1 MGDQI
6 MGLLDPNVN
15 LEKEQKM
22 LNKHSPYE
30 WVKAWFKYTYDKN
43 FYWRTYFRIAEKG
56 IVFYQATDSGADLR
70 IPWSDISSVG
80 WNDVGVYQ
88 GVGPGLVIDLSNG
101 TRMIVRLDPHGFWR
115 PSMIHWLRGVTR
127 IIESNMG
134 NDLNLDG

>member
-1 MGDQI
+1 

-30 WVKAWFKYTYDKN
+30 WIKAWFKYTYDKD
-43 FYWRTYFRIAEKG
+43 FYWRTFFRIAEKG

-70 IPWSDISSVG
+70 IPWSDITSVG
-80 WNDVGVYQ
+80 WNDVYVYQ
-88 GVGPGLVIDLSNG
+88 LCIPGLIIDLSDG
-101 TRMIVRLDPHGFWR
+101 TEILVRLDNGWTGR
-115 PSMIHWLRGVTR
+115 RDTIHWLRGITR

-134 NDLNLDG
+134 NVD

>member
-1 MGDQI
+1 MGI
-6 MGLLDPNVN
+6 FEPSVN
-15 LEKEQKM
+15 LEKEKK
-22 LNKHSPYE
+22 LIEKYSPYE
-30 WVKAWFKYTYDKN
+30 WIKAWFKYTYDKS
-43 FYWRTYFRIAEKG
+43 FYWDTHFRIAEKG

-88 GVGPGLVIDLSNG
+88 GVGPGLVIDLS
-101 TRMIVRLDPHGFWR
+101 R

>member
-1 MGDQI
+1 MGI
-6 MGLLDPNVN
+6 FEPSVN
-15 LEKEQKM
+15 LEKEKK
-22 LNKHSPYE
+22 LIEKYSPYE
-30 WVKAWFKYTYDKN
+30 WIKAWFKYTYDKS
-43 FYWRTYFRIAEKG
+43 FYWDTHFRIAEN
-56 IVFYQATDSGADLR
+56 
-70 IPWSDISSVG
+70 

>member
-1 MGDQI
+1 

-30 WVKAWFKYTYDKN
+30 WIKAWFKYTYDKN

-70 IPWSDISSVG
+70 IPWSDITSVG
-80 WNDVGVYQ
+80 WNDVYVYQ
-88 GVGPGLVIDLSNG
+88 LRIPGLVIDLSNG
-101 TRMIVRLDPHGFWR
+101 TEILVRLDNGWPGR
-115 PSMIHWLRGVTR
+115 RDTIHWLRGITR

-134 NDLNLDG
+134 NVD